1 MTLLAIKLAATKVY
15 TWVKHHT
22 ALLLVIVLFVIGLLL
37 FPKRNMKLSDIL
49 EMSGRLRRDELDK
62 LEKTYQQEVTST
74 EVAGKSAVE
83 KVIRANET
91 RDESL
96 KLLQDTK
103 REEIRTFVEGDQTD
117 LARKIATLTGATIH
131 EMDDVK

>member
-74 EVAGKSAVE
+74 EVAGKNAVE